1 MVARQAGLS
10 LIELMIVITLI
21 GILALV
27 AVPYTQSWLYEAQ
40 LNDAKSKLNRAYGE
54 AKALALRN
62 PINAH
67 GEYSPSACI
76 SLAVNTLQVRQPDG
90 NVCSGDVAWQDS
102 WPAGVQLVN
111 NKVALNSIFI
121 NNRGAVLINNTP
133 INTNLD
139 YSLSKGSVNDTGQLY

>member
-62 PINAH
+62 SVNAH
-67 GEYSPSACI
+67 GEHSSSACI
-76 SLAVNTLQVRQPDG
+76 SLMVNSLQVRQPNG
-90 NVCSGDVAWQDS
+90 NACSGVVTWQGS
-102 WPAGVQLVN
+102 WPAGVQLTN

-139 YSLSKGSVNDTGQLY
+139 YSLNKGSVNDTGQLY